1 MLKLSKLFRLNRND
15 YAKGTLVA
23 ALTAVINFAFDSI
36 GINAGDEVVTP
47 IAAGIAYLIKN
58 LFTNSSGKL
67 FKKEEYFIDNTK
79 DYNEN

>member
-23 ALTAVINFAFDSI
+23 ALAAVVKLAFDSL
-36 GINAGDEVVTP
+36 GIPAGDEIITP

-67 FKKEEYFIDNTK
+67 FKKEEYYIDNTK